1 MSQAKVIFV
10 YEGREVIIQCIKDEK
25 MKDICQ
31 KYVNKINKDIN
42 SLVYL
47 YGGNQL
53 NFNLNYNEQANI
65 IDKERNIMKV
75 LVYDNNE
82 YICNKCGEKIKIKKE
97 KIDNIILSINNMND
111 TINGIKL
118 NIDNIIKI
126 SKDNLV
132 NLQLK
137 NVNILLNTLNDDIKN
152 INDKLN
158 NLININN
165 EIKIKNENNY
175 IIAEIEIKENDI
187 NKDIRIINS
196 YEESLRINKYI
207 KKNENCNNEEE
218 IKKCII
224 KINEKIIPFNY
235 IHKFESKGKYTIKYI
250 FNNNIKSTAFMFYEC
265 ELLTSINLSNFNTS
279 NVTDMRG
286 MFYECSSLTSIN
298 LSNFNTSNVTDMRG
312 MFYGCSSLTNI
323 NLSNFNTSKVTNIS
337 YMFSGCSSLTSINLS
352 NFNTSNVTDISYMFY
367 GCSSLTSINLSNFN
381 TSNVTDMRRMFNE
394 CSSLV
399 SINLSDFNTS
409 NVTGMNYMFRGCSN
423 LKKENINIKNRKF
436 LDNKDL
442 F

>member
-118 NIDNIIKI
+118 SIDNIIKI

-137 NVNILLNTLNDDIKN
+137 NVNIVLNTLNDDIKK

-158 NLININN
+158 NLINTNY
-165 EIKIKNENNY
+165 EIKIKNENINNY

-187 NKDIRIINS
+187 NKNIRIINS
-196 YEESLRINKYI
+196 YEESLRINEYI
-207 KKNENCNNEEE
+207 KKNENWN
-218 IKKCII
+218 
-224 KINEKIIPFNY
+224 
-235 IHKFESKGKYTIKYI
+235 
-250 FNNNIKSTAFMFYEC
+250 
-265 ELLTSINLSNFNTS
+265 
-279 NVTDMRG
+279 
-286 MFYECSSLTSIN
+286 
-298 LSNFNTSNVTDMRG
+298 
-312 MFYGCSSLTNI
+312 
-323 NLSNFNTSKVTNIS
+323 
-337 YMFSGCSSLTSINLS
+337 
-352 NFNTSNVTDISYMFY
+352 
-367 GCSSLTSINLSNFN
+367 
-381 TSNVTDMRRMFNE
+381 
-394 CSSLV
+394 
-399 SINLSDFNTS
+399 
-409 NVTGMNYMFRGCSN
+409 
-423 LKKENINIKNRKF
+423 
-436 LDNKDL
+436 
-442 F
+442 